1 MRCAP
6 FMWETSPLEVVAVA
20 KVAGLVALVVADMVG
35 VARVARVLYKLRP
48 EDRGWGGLPV
58 LALRHLAPFALLL
71 TASITCLVCA
81 STSLLTT
88 SHLTSHPTLVTTSWT
103 ASAWA
108 FQGTRLLLLL
118 QREWVEAASV
128 VLSVSLA
135 ALLTS
140 LLLPHSGASASP
152 PEAADS
158 WLPRRLAALRDL
170 CW

>member
-1 MRCAP
+1 MWWAP

-81 STSLLTT
+81 TT
-88 SHLTSHPTLVTTSWT
+88 FHLTSHPTLVTTSTTWT
-103 ASAWA
+103 AAAWA

-118 QREWVEAASV
+118 QREGVEAASV

-140 LLLPHSGASASP
+140 LLLPHPGASASP